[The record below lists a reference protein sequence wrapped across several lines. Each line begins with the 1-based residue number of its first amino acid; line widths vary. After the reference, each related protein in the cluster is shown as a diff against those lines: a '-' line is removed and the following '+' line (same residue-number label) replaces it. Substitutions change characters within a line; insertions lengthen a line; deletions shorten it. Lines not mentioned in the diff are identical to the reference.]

1 MFNTYQFDQTAINAS
16 TVPLTFSTDIIAF
29 DSFGLQNA
37 NIITSEID
45 FDDIG
50 GIELNSF
57 KFPRENGGGVL
68 SKFYRGRDIK
78 LTITLK
84 AASTS
89 AFAALLDSFKQ

>member
-89 AFAALLDSFKQ
+89 SFAALLDSFKQ